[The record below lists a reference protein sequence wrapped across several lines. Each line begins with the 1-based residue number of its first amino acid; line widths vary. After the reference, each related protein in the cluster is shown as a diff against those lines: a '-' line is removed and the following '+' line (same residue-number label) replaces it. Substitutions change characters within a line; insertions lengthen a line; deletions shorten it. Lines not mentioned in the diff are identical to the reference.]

1 LVSAFQIGL
10 VLSNQIIG
18 TSGMEV
24 FTMHGKG
31 KKPKAT
37 NQSKPVKSIL
47 IEGWRTTNHSFALVN
62 QYQICALKK
71 LTGVSLFHHDLPLHG
86 KHWESSNKSSGF
98 SHADR
103 IGIDGMRKPAGKKI
117 DCVYRITSP
126 FQAPAAADDRK
137 TITFIVSEL
146 GLGPASFAAGSEAP
160 GAFTRDENLVV
171 TASSWARDRL
181 TDWGF
186 SGDKIMIV
194 PHGVD
199 RDSFRPPS
207 AAQRDA
213 SRKVLGIA
221 DGEMV
226 FMNVGAAIWVKGV
239 DLLLLAFAKLRTDGR
254 KIRLVLRDRADMY
267 GTPIIVSI
275 GKLAAKYSGL
285 FTPDTMA
292 AIMVISEDV
301 SRDQMRHL
309 YGAAD
314 CYVSPYRAEGFNLPV
329 LEAIA
334 CGTPA
339 IVTRGGA
346 TDEFCNDQVAIRI
359 HGKSEECEMAAG
371 GLPGR
376 YITPD
381 INELMDA
388 MDSFARGQNAGLDH
402 FDQAREALV
411 AKYSWKNAAVQ
422 LASLAVGYGGVS
434 S

>member
-1 LVSAFQIGL
+1 
-10 VLSNQIIG
+10 
-18 TSGMEV
+18 
-24 FTMHGKG
+24 MHRTGKR
-31 KKPKAT
+31 PKTT
-37 NQSKPVKSIL
+37 NQPNSAKSIL
-47 IEGWRTTNHSFALVN
+47 IEGWRTTNHSFSLVN

-71 LTGVSLFHHDLPLHG
+71 LSGLNLFHHDLPLHG
-86 KHWESSNKSSGF
+86 KLWEPSNKSSGF

-103 IGIDGMRKPAGKKI
+103 TGIDGLRPPAGKKI

-126 FQAPAAADDRK
+126 FQACAPEDSRK
-137 TITFIVSEL
+137 TLTFIVSEL
-146 GLGPASFAAGSEAP
+146 GLGPPSFAEGSQSPE
-160 GAFTRDENLVV
+160 AFTQDENLVV
-171 TASSWARDRL
+171 TPSAWARDRL

-186 SGDKIMIV
+186 AEDKIRIV

-199 RDSFRPPS
+199 HVSFRPLS

-213 SRKVLGIA
+213 SRKILGIGDA
-221 DGEMV
+221 EIL

-239 DLLLLAFAKLRTDGR
+239 DLLLLAFAKLRNDGR

-267 GTPIIVSI
+267 GTPISVSV
-275 GKLAAKYSGL
+275 GKLAAKHPGL
-285 FTPDTMA
+285 FSTDTMA
-292 AIMVISEDV
+292 AIMVVSEDV

-346 TDEFCNDQVAIRI
+346 TDEFCNDQVAIRV
-359 HGKSEECEMAAG
+359 HGKLEQCEMAAG

-388 MDSFARGQNAGLDH
+388 MDCFARGENAGLDR
-402 FDQAREALV
+402 FEKARADLV
-411 AKYSWKNAAVQ
+411 TKFSWKNAATQ
-422 LASLAVGYGGVS
+422 LASLAVGYGAATS
-434 S
+434 KS